1 MAINGIGGFSS
12 FSGACSSGMDPELA
26 EIARRLR
33 LYGIIPTG
41 NKSTDKNTLRK
52 IELEKAKQEP
62 AVSNKFL
69 LVTKGEQERIQNKK
83 KENKKTNLPKTSD
96 REMTQKAMNTMGE
109 QIYFAIK
116 WKDKKS
122 KQNKSNEKI

>member
-1 MAINGIGGFSS
+1 MKEKNS
-12 FSGACSSGMDPELA
+12 
-26 EIARRLR
+26 
-33 LYGIIPTG
+33 
-41 NKSTDKNTLRK
+41 NK
-52 IELEKAKQEP
+52 I
-62 AVSNKFL
+62 NKFL

-96 REMTQKAMNTMGE
+96 REMTQKAMNAMGE

-122 KQNKSNEKI
+122 KQDKSNEKKLD

>member
-12 FSGACSSGMDPELA
+12 FSGTCSSVIDSELA

-41 NKSTDKNTLRK
+41 NKTTDKNTLRK

-62 AVSNKFL
+62 TVSNKFL

-96 REMTQKAMNTMGE
+96 REMTQKAMNAMGE

>member
-12 FSGACSSGMDPELA
+12 FSGTCSSGMDPELA

-41 NKSTDKNTLRK
+41 NKTTDKNTLRK

-62 AVSNKFL
+62 TVSNKFL

-96 REMTQKAMNTMGE
+96 REMTQKAMNAMGE

-122 KQNKSNEKI
+122 KQNKSNENN

>member
-12 FSGACSSGMDPELA
+12 FSGAGNDFELA

-41 NKSTDKNTLRK
+41 NKTTDKNTLRK
-52 IELEKAKQEP
+52 IELEKAKHEP
-62 AVSNKFL
+62 TVSNKFL

-122 KQNKSNEKI
+122 KQNKSNEKN